1 MDIAIEQEFIKRY
14 IDKGYQERLL
24 LELGSAKRR
33 TKALSRFSHNV
44 EEILNKNITK
54 KTITNF
60 SDIKETDQ
68 TIYVISWGKND
79 GTQTSFA
86 DAIKYCETAYT
97 SVVLIGK
104 TFALIKE
111 ETEGGTPKIFYLKS
125 NELH

>member
-1 MDIAIEQEFIKRY
+1 MNIIIEQEFIKKY

-24 LELGSAKRR
+24 LELESTKRR

-44 EEILNKNITK
+44 EKILNKNITK

-60 SDIKETDQ
+60 SDIKETDK
-68 TIYVISWGKND
+68 TIYVISWDEHD
-79 GTQTSFA
+79 GTQISFA
-86 DAIKYCETAYT
+86 DAIKYCETAYM
-97 SVVLIGK
+97 SVVLIGQS
-104 TFALIKE
+104 FALIKE

>member
-1 MDIAIEQEFIKRY
+1 MDITIEQEFIKKY

-24 LELGSAKRR
+24 LELGSTKRR

-44 EEILNKNITK
+44 EEILNKSIVK
-54 KTITNF
+54 KEITNF
-60 SDIKETDQ
+60 GDIKETDQ
-68 TIYVISWGKND
+68 TIYVISWDEND
-79 GTQTSFA
+79 GTQISFA
-86 DAIKYCETAYT
+86 DAIKYCEAAYT

-125 NELH
+125 NEAQ

>member
-1 MDIAIEQEFIKRY
+1 MDIAIEQAFIRKY

-44 EEILNKNITK
+44 EEILNKSITK

-60 SDIKETDQ
+60 SDIKETDP
-68 TIYVISWGKND
+68 TVYVISWDKND

-97 SVVLIGK
+97 SVILIGEA
-104 TFALIKE
+104 FALIKE
-111 ETEGGTPKIFYLKS
+111 ETEGGTPKILYLKS
-125 NELH
+125 HKVQ

>member
-1 MDIAIEQEFIKRY
+1 MNTTIEQEFIKRY
-14 IDKGYQERLL
+14 INKGYQERLL
-24 LELGSAKRR
+24 LELSSAKRR
-33 TKALSRFSHNV
+33 TKALSRFSHNA
-44 EEILNKNITK
+44 EDILNKSIIK
-54 KTITNF
+54 KSIVNLA
-60 SDIKETDQ
+60 DIKENDKTV
-68 TIYVISWGKND
+68 YVISWDEND

-86 DAIKYCETAYT
+86 DAIKYCEAAYT

>member
-1 MDIAIEQEFIKRY
+1 MNIAIEQEFIKSY

-33 TKALSRFSHNV
+33 AKALSRFSHNV
-44 EEILNKNITK
+44 EEILSKSIVK
-54 KTITNF
+54 KGITNF
-60 SDIKETDQ
+60 GDIKEPDKTL
-68 TIYVISWGKND
+68 YVISWDEND
-79 GTQTSFA
+79 GTQISFA

-111 ETEGGTPKIFYLKS
+111 ETEGGTPKIFYFKS
-125 NELH
+125 NEAQ

>member
-1 MDIAIEQEFIKRY
+1 MGIAIEQEFIKKY

-24 LELGSAKRR
+24 LELGSTKRR

-68 TIYVISWGKND
+68 TIYVISWDKND
-79 GTQTSFA
+79 GTQISFA
-86 DAIKYCETAYT
+86 DAIKYCETTYT
-97 SVVLIGK
+97 SVVLIGES
-104 TFALIKE
+104 FALLKE
-111 ETEGGTPKIFYLKS
+111 ETEGGTPKMFYLKS
-125 NELH
+125 NEAQ

>member
-1 MDIAIEQEFIKRY
+1 MDITIEQEFIKKY

-44 EEILNKNITK
+44 EEILNKSIVK
-54 KTITNF
+54 KEITNF
-60 SDIKETDQ
+60 GDIKETDQ
-68 TIYVISWGKND
+68 AIYVISWDDND

-86 DAIKYCETAYT
+86 DAIKYCESAYT

-111 ETEGGTPKIFYLKS
+111 ETEGGTPKIFYLK
-125 NELH
+125 NDKM

>member
-1 MDIAIEQEFIKRY
+1 
-14 IDKGYQERLL
+14 

-44 EEILNKNITK
+44 EEILNKNTIK
-54 KTITNF
+54 KTVTNF
-60 SDIKETDQ
+60 SDIKENDKTVY
-68 TIYVISWGKND
+68 IISWDKND

-86 DAIKYCETAYT
+86 DAIKYCEAAYT

-111 ETEGGTPKIFYLKS
+111 ETEGGTPKIFYLK
-125 NELH
+125 NHKVQ

>member
-1 MDIAIEQEFIKRY
+1 MNIAIEQEFIKKH
-14 IDKGYQERLL
+14 IDKEYQERLL

-68 TIYVISWGKND
+68 TIYVISWDEND

-86 DAIKYCETAYT
+86 DAIKYCEMAYM
-97 SVVLIGK
+97 SVILIGQS
-104 TFALIKE
+104 FALIKE
-111 ETEGGTPKIFYLKS
+111 ETEGGQSKMFYLK
-125 NELH
+125 NDKM

>member
-1 MDIAIEQEFIKRY
+1 MNTTIEQEFIKRY
-14 IDKGYQERLL
+14 INKGYQERLL
-24 LELGSAKRR
+24 LELSSAKRR

-44 EEILNKNITK
+44 EEILNKSIIK
-54 KTITNF
+54 KEITNF
-60 SDIKETDQ
+60 GDIKETDQ
-68 TIYVISWGKND
+68 TIYVISWDEND

-86 DAIKYCETAYT
+86 DAIKYCEAAYT

>member
-1 MDIAIEQEFIKRY
+1 MNTTIEQEFIKRY
-14 IDKGYQERLL
+14 INKGYQERLL

-44 EEILNKNITK
+44 EEILNKSIIK
-54 KTITNF
+54 KEITNF
-60 SDIKETDQ
+60 GDIKETDQ
-68 TIYVISWGKND
+68 TIYVISWDEND
-79 GTQTSFA
+79 GTQISFA

-97 SVVLIGK
+97 SIVLIGEA
-104 TFALIKE
+104 FALIKE

>member
-1 MDIAIEQEFIKRY
+1 MNIAIEQAFIKKY

-44 EEILNKNITK
+44 EEILNKSIAK
-54 KTITNF
+54 KEITNLG
-60 SDIKETDQ
+60 DIKETDK
-68 TIYVISWGKND
+68 TLYVISWDKND

-97 SVVLIGK
+97 SVVLIGES
-104 TFALIKE
+104 FALLKE
-111 ETEGGTPKIFYLKS
+111 ETEGGTPKMFYLKS
-125 NELH
+125 NEAR

>member
-1 MDIAIEQEFIKRY
+1 MNIVIEQEFIKKY

-24 LELGSAKRR
+24 LELSSAKRR

-44 EEILNKNITK
+44 EEILNKSIIK
-54 KTITNF
+54 KEITNF
-60 SDIKETDQ
+60 GDIKETDQ
-68 TIYVISWGKND
+68 TIYVISWDEND

-86 DAIKYCETAYT
+86 DAIKYCEAAYT

>member
-1 MDIAIEQEFIKRY
+1 MNIAIEQEFIKKY

-24 LELGSAKRR
+24 LELESTKRR

-44 EEILNKNITK
+44 EKILNKNITK

-60 SDIKETDQ
+60 SDIKETDK
-68 TIYVISWGKND
+68 TIYVISWDEND

-86 DAIKYCETAYT
+86 DAIKYCETVYT
-97 SVVLIGK
+97 SVVLIGNA
-104 TFALIKE
+104 FSLIKE

-125 NELH
+125 SELH

>member
-1 MDIAIEQEFIKRY
+1 MNIAIEQEFIKKY
-14 IDKGYQERLL
+14 IDKGSQERLL

-68 TIYVISWGKND
+68 TIYVISWDKND

-86 DAIKYCETAYT
+86 DAIKYCEAAYT
-97 SVVLIGK
+97 SVILIGEA
-104 TFALIKE
+104 FALIKE
-111 ETEGGTPKIFYLKS
+111 ETEGGTPKIFYLK
-125 NELH
+125 NHKVQ